1 MNKRPSLGFTPSG
14 SRASR
19 RFLPLAPTVPLSPCG
34 PQPHTRAPSPPR
46 LPSDPTSPGRA
57 PFSSYSSALKP
68 ALPREH
74 LLLRSPPQ
82 PPPQYL
88 PAPGCPPL
96 PSGAAAGPGP
106 QPGAFQPF
114 GPRPSDQRGRAGG
127 AHPAA
132 APEGRGVG
140 GERGR
145 VPYSRGRRLAGPRAG
160 GGTAAWVSALDL
172 RLGSPRLILRGS
184 RLSVVGKDRRA
195 TPQARAAWLRSG
207 TQETPKPGGS
217 PTPSGVSPAPSP
229 TSPNPPLG
237 N

>member
-1 MNKRPSLGFTPSG
+1 MNKRTSLGFTPSG

-19 RFLPLAPTVPLSPCG
+19 RFLPLAPTDPLSPCG
-34 PQPHTRAPSPPR
+34 PQPHTRAPSLPR
-46 LPSDPTSPGRA
+46 LASDPTSPGRA

-74 LLLRSPPQ
+74 IFLRSPPQ

-106 QPGAFQPF
+106 QPGASPPF

-132 APEGRGVG
+132 YPEGRGGGRGKGGVSLIVVG
-140 GERGR
+140 VDWPGRGQGAGLQPGSRPWISAWDLRGSFFAEAVPAPLLRTGERR
-145 VPYSRGRRLAGPRAG
+145 
-160 GGTAAWVSALDL
+160 L
-172 RLGSPRLILRGS
+172 RLGQHG
-184 RLSVVGKDRRA
+184 
-195 TPQARAAWLRSG
+195 
-207 TQETPKPGGS
+207 
-217 PTPSGVSPAPSP
+217 
-229 TSPNPPLG
+229 
-237 N
+237 